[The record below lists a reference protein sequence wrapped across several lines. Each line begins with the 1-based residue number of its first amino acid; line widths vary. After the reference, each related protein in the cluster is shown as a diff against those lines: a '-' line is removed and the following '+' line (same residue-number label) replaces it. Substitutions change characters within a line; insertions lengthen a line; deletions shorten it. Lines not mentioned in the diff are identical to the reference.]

1 MAWAPSHTPCAHGC
15 GSVCFRARPPGAVSP
30 AAGPTVGPAGGGGR
44 PLGAAVHTTA
54 QGQRSSR
61 DFLELPEY
69 YVLVPQMR
77 MPSTPWS
84 RRSPSNGGKAN
95 GRKGA
100 GSPAEGT
107 SAPCLPQHQQ
117 RGTRA
122 RRVMN
127 TAAVGKLETG
137 PVGRARGVLRGSAKA
152 GTPGGQ
158 TCWGQA
164 WAGVTPAD
172 SVPGRLQGGGSFGVA
187 VARGRG
193 QRSRTKSPEN
203 LPGTKHGAGAAARR
217 AGRPPV
223 GHASPS
229 QEARERCQFPGAQA
243 P

>member
-1 MAWAPSHTPCAHGC
+1 
-15 GSVCFRARPPGAVSP
+15 
-30 AAGPTVGPAGGGGR
+30 
-44 PLGAAVHTTA
+44 
-54 QGQRSSR
+54 
-61 DFLELPEY
+61 
-69 YVLVPQMR
+69 
-77 MPSTPWS
+77 
-84 RRSPSNGGKAN
+84 
-95 GRKGA
+95 
-100 GSPAEGT
+100 
-107 SAPCLPQHQQ
+107 
-117 RGTRA
+117 
-122 RRVMN
+122 MN

-137 PVGRARGVLRGSAKA
+137 PVGRARGVLQGSVEA

-164 WAGVTPAD
+164 RAGVTPAD